1 MRGYIMETLTLER
14 TTPMDALFSFIGA
27 ERIVLSKNDGEHRGQ
42 FMAVIDPD
50 DYDNDTDYLNAVP
63 GMAEKI
69 LAARNSPVSEDE
81 DIPEDWRNTHFPYNQ

>member
-1 MRGYIMETLTLER
+1 METLMLER

-27 ERIVLSKNDGEHRGQ
+27 ERIVVSKNDGEHIGQ

-50 DYDNDTDYLNAVP
+50 AYDNDTDYLNAVP

-69 LAARNSPVSEDE
+69 LTARNTPTSEDE
-81 DIPEDWRNTHFPYNQ
+81 DIPGDWRNV